1 VGTRVARVLAS
12 IDLKFS
18 PFWGNLLPP
27 FSGHPADHNRY
38 HPFLL
43 VILCKP
49 KQNFVVKS
57 VVIYVKCEL
66 EPHISYKTMMLPEF
80 GHNSQVGFVTPARHA
95 SQNHGSV
102 EHDDT
107 VLDTLA
113 VSDTP

>member
-1 VGTRVARVLAS
+1 
-12 IDLKFS
+12 
-18 PFWGNLLPP
+18 
-27 FSGHPADHNRY
+27 
-38 HPFLL
+38 
-43 VILCKP
+43 
-49 KQNFVVKS
+49 
-57 VVIYVKCEL
+57 
-66 EPHISYKTMMLPEF
+66 MLPEF

>member
-1 VGTRVARVLAS
+1 M
-12 IDLKFS
+12 
-18 PFWGNLLPP
+18 
-27 FSGHPADHNRY
+27 
-38 HPFLL
+38 
-43 VILCKP
+43 
-49 KQNFVVKS
+49 KS
-57 VVIYVKCEL
+57 VVTYVKCEL
-66 EPHISYKTMMLPEF
+66 KPQISHKTMMLPEF